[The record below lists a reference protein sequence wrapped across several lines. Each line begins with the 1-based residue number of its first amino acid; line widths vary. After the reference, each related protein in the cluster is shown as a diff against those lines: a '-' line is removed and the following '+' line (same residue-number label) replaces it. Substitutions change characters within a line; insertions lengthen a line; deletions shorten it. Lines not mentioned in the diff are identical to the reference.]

1 MTRRF
6 ALIFAI
12 PAMILLGAAGQAFAK
27 PNFTGDWKLNADKSN
42 FGPIPP
48 PTSMTLNIEHSDP
61 NLKILTKQS
70 GAQGDMEYEAKYTT
84 DGKESVNKFGEAEA
98 KSVVNWDGDALVNDT
113 KLSFNGNEITIKS
126 KWTLSEDGKT
136 LTNNAHLVSPQ
147 GELDMT
153 QVFEKQEKKTD

>member
-1 MTRRF
+1 MTRR
-6 ALIFAI
+6 ALILVV
-12 PAMILLGAAGQAFAK
+12 PALAVGLAGQAFAK

-48 PTSMTLNIEHSDP
+48 PTAMTLNIEHSDP

-113 KLSFNGNEITIKS
+113 KLSINGNEITIKS
-126 KWTLSEDGKT
+126 KWTLSEDGKV